1 MAFSTPSEPAL
12 SPPISRPF
20 LSLPDVIRERIYDFV
35 LTVDVDPSA
44 PWVTP
49 LPHSRRL
56 KLPSLPPEPNRDL
69 AKVSKSVKK
78 ERRRIIRAYE
88 KVKKERD
95 DIVRAAPQSCL
106 AILVTCRTVL
116 LEAFHLWYK
125 NNTLSFSRAQDLIDF
140 NRSIGRVR
148 AHEIRSVRLDLPIQE
163 EDDLKAGQVLDHLL
177 RLEKLTFVC
186 NEILIMYVSPK
197 YISFP
202 KVISRLQ
209 GLREVNFVFPPNP
222 AIEHGMRNTIGDCQR
237 VRMDQLREKMMS
249 KRKHP
254 RPLPPMIDLFGPLKI
269 ANQSK
274 EDRAS
279 WKWNEDSAYAPDIHE
294 NSRTMSEPED

>member
-1 MAFSTPSEPAL
+1 MAFTTASESAP

-35 LTVDVDPSA
+35 LTVDVDSSA

-49 LPHSRRL
+49 LPLSRHL
-56 KLPSLPPEPNRDL
+56 KLPSLPSEPNRDL
-69 AKVSKSVKK
+69 AMVSKSVRKK
-78 ERRRIIRAYE
+78 RRRIIRAYE
-88 KVKKERD
+88 QVEKERD
-95 DIVRAAPQSCL
+95 DIVRAAPHSCL
-106 AILVTCRTVL
+106 AILATCRTVL

-125 NNTLSFSRAQDLIDF
+125 NNTFSFSRAQDLIDF

-148 AHEIRSVRLDLPIQE
+148 AHEIRSVRLNLPIQE

-177 RLEKLTFVC
+177 RLEKVTFVC
-186 NEILIMYVSPK
+186 NEIFINYVNPNF
-197 YISFP
+197 ISFP

-209 GLREVNFVFPPNP
+209 GLREVDFVFPLNP
-222 AIEHGMRNTIGDCQR
+222 AVEHGVRHNIGTCHR

-254 RPLPPMIDLFGPLKI
+254 RPLPPMIDLFGPLKM
-269 ANQSK
+269 ANQNK
-274 EDRAS
+274 EDRANRK
-279 WKWNEDSAYAPDIHE
+279 WKEHSAYAPDVHD
-294 NSRTMSEPED
+294 NSQIMSNPEE